1 MSFSCNSYLNYLV
14 ILWCTSSRYFSV
26 VINLIS
32 CWHRIYIQ
40 SLIKKYVR
48 MKIEIIILSWF
59 GTMFGRHN
67 KIQQLYFFM
76 KMGPLCARGRVTAAF
91 WLVILSSGLPFSSSL
106 STYIHTHENIGV
118 LLNILCILS
127 ISISADD
134 RLLHWVKNRKKST
147 NF

>member
-1 MSFSCNSYLNYLV
+1 
-14 ILWCTSSRYFSV
+14 
-26 VINLIS
+26 
-32 CWHRIYIQ
+32 
-40 SLIKKYVR
+40 
-48 MKIEIIILSWF
+48 MKIEIIILSRF
-59 GTMFGRHN
+59 GTMFGRHI

-91 WLVILSSGLPFSSSL
+91 WLVILSSGLPFSSSE
-106 STYIHTHENIGV
+106 YIHTHENIGV

>member
-1 MSFSCNSYLNYLV
+1 
-14 ILWCTSSRYFSV
+14 
-26 VINLIS
+26 
-32 CWHRIYIQ
+32 
-40 SLIKKYVR
+40 

-106 STYIHTHENIGV
+106 STYIHTRILVSSSTFYAYFPYQYLQMIDSYIGLKTEKRYKFINKPQMDFFV
-118 LLNILCILS
+118 SKVWSWMWQVKILHIL
-127 ISISADD
+127 ITPFF
-134 RLLHWVKNRKKST
+134 H
-147 NF
+147 F